1 MKNQD
6 NNFKRTLLQELTGFS
21 YKDGEGN
28 SVANE
33 AEDDDDFEFIPINKT
48 PEVTAPR
55 VEEPNFSYNS
65 KNSTQ
70 AGQTVQSQDEE
81 TATTSISRA
90 TIINGGI
97 QTRENIVVEG
107 IVNGDIVSKGKVSI
121 KGRVEGNVTG
131 FDVDVS
137 SEELNGDIVCE
148 GKTVIHASTKLKG
161 NLYTGR
167 CTIVG
172 TVEGN
177 IVAKESIELLDNA
190 VIYGDIKATAITVA
204 EGAVIYGMVTI
215 GKTKPETT
223 AF

>member
-28 SVANE
+28 SVAND
-33 AEDDDDFEFIPINKT
+33 AEDDDDFEFVPINKT
-48 PEVTAPR
+48 PEVTSPR
-55 VEEPNFSYNS
+55 VEEANFSYTP
-65 KNSTQ
+65 KNSEQ
-70 AGQTVQSQDEE
+70 LQDEDV
-81 TATTSISRA
+81 ATTTISRA

-107 IVNGDIVSKGKVSI
+107 IVNGDIISKGKVSI
-121 KGRVEGNVTG
+121 RGRVEGNVTG

-137 SEELNGDIVCE
+137 SEELNGDIVSE

-190 VIYGDIKATAITVA
+190 VIYGDIKAAAITVA

-215 GKTKPETT
+215 GKTKPETV